1 MHRTYFPVLL
11 LAVLES
17 CQRLGLASAVAPPSG
32 PPSPPQW
39 PAADPAGS
47 DSHSLFEWDPYAGK
61 QPPPPASAAYPVRL
75 VGGQRENEGRVE
87 IYNGTL
93 WGTVCDDNFDDT
105 DATVVCRQLG
115 YSQGVAIPSWGGGT
129 GPILMD
135 DVNCQAGY
143 PPPTY
148 LSQCQSRG
156 WGVHDCI
163 HGEDVGVKCYNGP
176 PPPPPPPP
184 SPSQYP
190 PPPPPPPSPSRY
202 PSPAYPVRLVGG
214 RRENEGRVEIYN
226 GTLWGTVCDDYFDD
240 TDATVVCQQL
250 GYSQGVAI
258 PSWGGGTGPIL
269 MDDVNCQAGYP
280 PPTYLSQC
288 QSRGWGVNNCDHGED
303 VGVRCYNGPPPP
315 PPPPP
320 SPSRYPSPAYPVRL
334 VGGWRENEGR
344 VEIYNGTLWGTV
356 CDDNFDDT
364 DATVVCRQLGYSQ
377 GVAIPSWGGGTGPIL
392 MDNVNCQAGY
402 PPPTYLSQ
410 CQSRGWGVHDCS
422 HGEDV
427 GVKCTTGVRSS
438 SGTQKSLSKTKII
451 VIAVVCSVGGVLL
464 ITGSIVMGVFCHRR
478 YMRQLQQRRRNHT
491 EGFGNAFEDLN
502 NAVNTDDPPV
512 TITSNPIADA
522 NSNPDGVGVEPL
534 WEPSAL
540 ATPVPAIDPNYN
552 PTFDAGGG
560 VQYSIPL
567 DMGQIDMGQLDMGQM
582 GGNEF
587 NLG

>member
-1 MHRTYFPVLL
+1 
-11 LAVLES
+11 
-17 CQRLGLASAVAPPSG
+17 
-32 PPSPPQW
+32 
-39 PAADPAGS
+39 
-47 DSHSLFEWDPYAGK
+47 
-61 QPPPPASAAYPVRL
+61 
-75 VGGQRENEGRVE
+75 
-87 IYNGTL
+87 
-93 WGTVCDDNFDDT
+93 
-105 DATVVCRQLG
+105 
-115 YSQGVAIPSWGGGT
+115 
-129 GPILMD
+129 MD

-163 HGEDVGVKCYNGP
+163 HGEDVGVK
-176 PPPPPPPP
+176 
-184 SPSQYP
+184 
-190 PPPPPPPSPSRY
+190 
-202 PSPAYPVRLVGG
+202 
-214 RRENEGRVEIYN
+214 
-226 GTLWGTVCDDYFDD
+226 
-240 TDATVVCQQL
+240 
-250 GYSQGVAI
+250 
-258 PSWGGGTGPIL
+258 
-269 MDDVNCQAGYP
+269 
-280 PPTYLSQC
+280 
-288 QSRGWGVNNCDHGED
+288 
-303 VGVRCYNGPPPP
+303 CYNGPPPP